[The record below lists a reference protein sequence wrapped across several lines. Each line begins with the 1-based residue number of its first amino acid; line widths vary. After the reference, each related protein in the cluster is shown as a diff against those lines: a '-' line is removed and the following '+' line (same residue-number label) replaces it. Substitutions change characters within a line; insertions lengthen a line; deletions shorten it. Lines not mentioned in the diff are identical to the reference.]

1 MNETKHKFVNNHLNR
16 VNQNRCFLYFLQ
28 SSSAL
33 RPYIGARRSRS
44 YLSNNAKTTSLLNN
58 CYPSTT
64 PLSEST
70 ILSESE
76 QNNDLSNAKTASAV
90 QTQEEEQ
97 FPLKCFSSAILQ
109 DERQPHQQEDQ
120 KAKGL
125 LPSTLSSSR
134 FFSPTTHNITPLS
147 VYDHSSSSSS
157 SSSSR
162 TFVTEQQHFHYPSR
176 QYEQHSYYQP
186 LNSEKENSQFTVL
199 EKSEQLLEEQQKRK
213 QPSTN
218 SISIRN
224 PNVDLTDVPE
234 ENSLLSSTSFSL
246 TETTVENNNS
256 DNQSYLL
263 TSAPIISRLL
273 SHIATANN
281 KIFPTLLSDKNN
293 NSQLQ
298 PLQLDSTLDQ
308 SSTISTNDLIS
319 DIQRVADVSQ
329 LNRMSSLRYS
339 SNLGDSTIG
348 THPFDQR
355 ITDQGNKYIIQLKTD
370 EYQENEFTI
379 KPRYSQ
385 NQLVIDAKHREEDSF
400 GGYVH
405 RELHKIFNIPKHIDI
420 NQFTYSYNKQ
430 TQELT
435 IEMPYLQA
443 STTTNE
449 NQHNLS
455 FISSTNNT
463 TKSLNHSYENGNRIN
478 DENILS
484 TNLTRSNHY
493 NDSNHTSG
501 IGTTATDVTFNP
513 SLNTTAAPIYE
524 SSIGSTKPF
533 DFDLFHRSAFRPQII
548 RTTSDNNDKKLTMSL
563 DLSEYQPEDIK
574 VSVKDRELI
583 VKAERKTETDTR
595 KSRTSFFQSTSLP
608 PQTDIDHLQSKYID
622 GKLVIEAPYLDKN
635 SSEGKTI
642 TTGTSTAHQGQNWP
656 RVTESQQKTTY
667 DDPFE
672 QRTETITEFV
682 RRLPL

>member
-1 MNETKHKFVNNHLNR
+1 MSTDSI
-16 VNQNRCFLYFLQ
+16 Q
-28 SSSAL
+28 SSSTL
-33 RPYIGARRSRS
+33 RPYIGARRIRS
-44 YLSNNAKTTSLLNN
+44 YLSDNAKTSSLSNN
-58 CYPSTT
+58 CFSSTA

-70 ILSESE
+70 IISESE
-76 QNNDLSNAKTASAV
+76 QNNDLSNVKTAGAF

-97 FPLKCFSSAILQ
+97 LPLQRFSSAILQ
-109 DERQPHQQEDQ
+109 DERQPHLQEDQ
-120 KAKGL
+120 KVKGF

-147 VYDHSSSSSS
+147 VYDYSSSSSFS
-157 SSSSR
+157 SP

-186 LNSEKENSQFTVL
+186 LNSEKENKQLTAL
-199 EKSEQLLEEQQKRK
+199 EKFEQPLEEQQKQK
-213 QPSTN
+213 QSSTN
-218 SISIRN
+218 LISIRN
-224 PNVDLTDVPE
+224 QNVDSTDAPE

-246 TETTVENNNS
+246 TDTTVENNNS

-263 TSAPIISRLL
+263 TSTPIISRLL
-273 SHIATANN
+273 FHSATANN

-308 SSTISTNDLIS
+308 SSIISTNGLIS
-319 DIQRVADVSQ
+319 DIQRVADVSP
-329 LNRMSSLRYS
+329 LNKMSSLRYS

-379 KPRYSQ
+379 KPRYSL

-430 TQELT
+430 TQELA

-443 STTTNE
+443 STTINE
-449 NQHNLS
+449 NQHSSS
-455 FISSTNNT
+455 FNSSTNNT
-463 TKSLNHSYENGNRIN
+463 TESLNHSYENGNRIN

-484 TNLTRSNHY
+484 TNLTRSNYY
-493 NDSNHTSG
+493 NDSNNTSG
-501 IGTTATDVTFNP
+501 IGTTASDVTFNP

-533 DFDLFHRSAFRPQII
+533 DFDLFHRSAFRPQI
-548 RTTSDNNDKKLTMSL
+548 RTTSDDNNKKLTMSL

-574 VSVKDRELI
+574 VSVKDGELI

-642 TTGTSTAHQGQNWP
+642 TTGTSTTHQGQNWP
-656 RVTESQQKTTY
+656 RATESQQQTTY